1 MFKRIN
7 ILLTGP
13 ICKCAEQA
21 LEWGI
26 HLDVGNYEGLKF
38 SDASLL
44 ITCKTCS
51 TQIRVPSKTFVAT
64 FMLDEPYP
72 GKPKPPPEPKPK
84 DPPSGRDLN

>member
-13 ICKCAEQA
+13 ICKCPEQA

-26 HLDVGNYEGLKF
+26 HLDVAKYQGMAV
-38 SDASLL
+38 SDAALL
-44 ITCKTCS
+44 ITCKMCS
-51 TQIRVPSKTFVAT
+51 TQIRVPSKTFVAA
-64 FMLDEPYP
+64 FVLDEPYP
-72 GKPKPPPEPKPK
+72 GKLEPPPAKTE